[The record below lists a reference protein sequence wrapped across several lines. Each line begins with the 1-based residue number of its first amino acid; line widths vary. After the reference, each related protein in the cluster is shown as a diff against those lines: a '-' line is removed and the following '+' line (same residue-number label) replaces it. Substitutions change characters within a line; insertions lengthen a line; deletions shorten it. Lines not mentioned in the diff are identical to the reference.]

1 MTNVAISL
9 LSGGLDSTIVTSY
22 ALKYA
27 NDLTAIT
34 FDYGQSHGREINSAK
49 NITSLLNVKHKLI
62 ELPFFKQ
69 SAWYSALTNPDTFP
83 ISKSTHDR
91 EIGKKIPLTYVP
103 LRNTIFL
110 SIAAGLL
117 ESIILKKIELGK
129 SDITDITASI
139 YLGPNIVD
147 FSGYPDCKPE
157 FFSQISET
165 IRMGSKLGT
174 QYGIEIEI
182 QTPLLHMSKSEIV
195 RLGMELGSPISSTWS
210 CYIGKE
216 LPCHLCESC
225 QLRARGF
232 SEAGIVDPSL

>member
-69 SAWYSALTNPDTFP
+69 NAWYSALTNPDTFP

-117 ESIILKKIELGK
+117 ESIILKKIETGK

-157 FFSQISET
+157 FFSKISET
-165 IRMGSKLGT
+165 IRIGSKL
-174 QYGIEIEI
+174 
-182 QTPLLHMSKSEIV
+182 
-195 RLGMELGSPISSTWS
+195 
-210 CYIGKE
+210 
-216 LPCHLCESC
+216 
-225 QLRARGF
+225 
-232 SEAGIVDPSL
+232 

>member
-1 MTNVAISL
+1 MTSVAISL

-22 ALKYA
+22 SLQFAD
-27 NDLTAIT
+27 DLTAIT

-49 NITSLLNVKHKLI
+49 NIASLLNVNHKVI
-62 ELPFFKQ
+62 ELPFFEQ
-69 SAWYSALTNPDTFP
+69 TAWYSALTNPDTFP
-83 ISKSTHDR
+83 ISKTTHDR
-91 EIGKKIPLTYVP
+91 KIGTKIPLTYVP

-117 ESIILKKIELGK
+117 ESIILKKIEMDKLDT
-129 SDITDITASI
+129 SDITASI

-165 IRMGSKLGT
+165 IRIGSKLGT
-174 QYGIEIEI
+174 QYGIEIQIE
-182 QTPLLHMSKSEIV
+182 TPLLNMPKSEIV
-195 RLGMELGSPISSTWS
+195 RLGMELESPLSSTWS
-210 CYIGKE
+210 CYLGKE
-216 LPCHLCESC
+216 LPCNLCESC

-232 SEAGIVDPSL
+232 SEAGITDPSL

>member
-1 MTNVAISL
+1 MIRIGIVGSIG
-9 LSGGLDSTIVTSY
+9 SGKTYIANKFGFPVFNADSEVNKLY
-22 ALKYA
+22 K
-27 NDLTAIT
+27 NDKIC
-34 FDYGQSHGREINSAK
+34 FK
-49 NITSLLNVKHKLI
+49 KLNKI
-62 ELPFFKQ
+62 FPKQ
-69 SAWYSALTNPDTFP
+69 IDTFP

-117 ESIILKKIELGK
+117 ESIILKKIEIGK

-174 QYGIEIEI
+174 QYGIEIQI

>member
-165 IRMGSKLGT
+165 IRMGSKSKYKLLYSICLRVKLFDSVWNWDHQYPALGAVT
-174 QYGIEIEI
+174 LE
-182 QTPLLHMSKSEIV
+182 KN
-195 RLGMELGSPISSTWS
+195 
-210 CYIGKE
+210 
-216 LPCHLCESC
+216 CHVIY
-225 QLRARGF
+225 AKV
-232 SEAGIVDPSL
+232 AN